1 MSSAL
6 PPASA
11 AADISA
17 DAQTK
22 IDHIVAMGFNRAEVE
37 TCMRAASNDTDTA
50 IEFLLGGIPAS
61 GLRTDVEVAAPA
73 SSTSPST
80 EHICTSDLAGEF
92 SVIGNTADAY
102 RQLLQRIES
111 SDPAITKL
119 RLSGS
124 PRTSLARWKGEASD
138 VECADFRVK
147 FHRFSTVRGA
157 EFHRFESRAY
167 YEIEVKQTCPCPQ
180 FGFCTSDFQKKLSY
194 SGEGCG
200 DDLHSWGWM
209 GADDCFGVVE
219 KNPFLKSIGNRET
232 VLDSRLTSPVM

>member
-1 MSSAL
+1 LNHSINNLDSYKIRHQIPDPRTCIPQIRNLFPPMSSAL

-80 EHICTSDLAGEF
+80 EHICTSDLAG
-92 SVIGNTADAY
+92 
-102 RQLLQRIES
+102 
-111 SDPAITKL
+111 
-119 RLSGS
+119 
-124 PRTSLARWKGEASD
+124 
-138 VECADFRVK
+138 
-147 FHRFSTVRGA
+147 
-157 EFHRFESRAY
+157 
-167 YEIEVKQTCPCPQ
+167 
-180 FGFCTSDFQKKLSY
+180 
-194 SGEGCG
+194 
-200 DDLHSWGWM
+200 
-209 GADDCFGVVE
+209 
-219 KNPFLKSIGNRET
+219 
-232 VLDSRLTSPVM
+232 